1 MSLSSPS
8 PSSPSPQC
16 QPDNGHVMFSPAGDW
31 SSCFEWCLSKPNHCT
46 QIWVEV
52 RRNGSGLRWEGCSNI
67 QDTVC
72 PVADKELVEHTTCD
86 NPEEDCKVWER
97 ILL

>member
-1 MSLSSPS
+1 MS
-8 PSSPSPQC
+8 
-16 QPDNGHVMFSPAGDW
+16 DIPAGDW

-52 RRNGSGLRWEGCSNI
+52 RRNGSGLSWSGCSNI

-72 PVADKELVEHTTCD
+72 PVADKELVEHTDCD
-86 NPEEDCKVWER
+86 NPEEDCKVGDTLDINIMIMMGICSR
-97 ILL
+97 

>member
-1 MSLSSPS
+1 MS
-8 PSSPSPQC
+8 
-16 QPDNGHVMFSPAGDW
+16 DIPAGDW

-52 RRNGSGLRWEGCSNI
+52 RRNGSGLSWSGCSNI

-72 PVADKELVEHTTCD
+72 PVADKELVEHT
-86 NPEEDCKVWER
+86 DCKVGDTLDINTMIMMGICSR
-97 ILL
+97 